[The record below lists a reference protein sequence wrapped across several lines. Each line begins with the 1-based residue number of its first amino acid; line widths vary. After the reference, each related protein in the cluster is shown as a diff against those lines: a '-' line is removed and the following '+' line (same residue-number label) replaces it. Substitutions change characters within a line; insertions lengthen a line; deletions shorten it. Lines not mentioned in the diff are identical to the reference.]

1 MPLLE
6 FYGAEC
12 PHCVTIAPI
21 VDRLK
26 EGYAIEQL
34 ETWHN
39 RENAKKQKQ
48 YDKGM
53 CGGVPFF
60 INTDSGEMALRR
72 RIVRRPTRLGARK
85 ITKNQ

>member
-26 EGYAIEQL
+26 KEGYAIEQL

-39 RENAKKQKQ
+39 RENAEKQKQ
-48 YDKGM
+48 YDKGL

-60 INTDSGEMALRR
+60 INTDSGKWLCGGESYEGLLAWAQ
-72 RIVRRPTRLGARK
+72 GK
-85 ITKNQ
+85 